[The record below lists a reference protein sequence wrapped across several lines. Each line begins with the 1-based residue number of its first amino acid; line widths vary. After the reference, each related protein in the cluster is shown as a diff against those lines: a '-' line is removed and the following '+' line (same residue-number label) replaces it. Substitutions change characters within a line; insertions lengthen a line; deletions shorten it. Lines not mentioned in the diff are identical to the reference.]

1 MAKSK
6 PQGKPHVRVYRWE
19 MDTPAWQTMSCY
31 GRALLIEMRS
41 LYNGHGNRVY
51 MSLREIERRL
61 GIGRK
66 AAEKARDELIER
78 GWVRLLQPASFTL
91 KVKHAPVYG
100 LTHEP
105 LEDRD
110 GATAPKDYMKWTR
123 PEENSR
129 CT

>member
-1 MAKSK
+1 MARSK
-6 PQGKPHVRVYRWE
+6 PQGKQHVRIYRWE

-41 LYNGHGNRVY
+41 LYNGHGNRVFI
-51 MSLREIERRL
+51 SRSEIERRL

-66 AAEKARDELIER
+66 LAEKARDELIER
-78 GWVRLLQPASFTL
+78 GWIRILARGHFGRKVR
-91 KVKHAPVYG
+91 HATEYA

-110 GATAPKDYMKWTR
+110 GATAPKDYMKWT
-123 PEENSR
+123 PPHENSR
-129 CT
+129 GT